1 MASHAGRQLTTN
13 TKGIPAMNSDTFDGL
28 VAGLLLG
35 IGLTVAAM
43 YAIAWAISA
52 DRRRPSRNAR
62 RVQR

>member
-1 MASHAGRQLTTN
+1 
-13 TKGIPAMNSDTFDGL
+13 MNSDTFDGL